1 MSKRIRSLC
10 SLAILA
16 LVAGIFSAATQLYAQ
31 QGAPEQGGTAQQAQQ
46 PQPAQPPGQASQAPD
61 PQAQSQPSDAQTF
74 SGTIVKSGDKYVLQD
89 TDSGNT
95 YDIDRQDLAKQHEG
109 RKVRVAGV
117 LDPNG
122 KMIHVK

>member
-1 MSKRIRSLC
+1 MNKRIGSLC

-16 LVAGIFSAATQLYAQ
+16 LVAGIISGATLLYA
-31 QGAPEQGGTAQQAQQ
+31 QGAPEQGGTAQQEQQ

-74 SGTIVKSGDKYVLQD
+74 SGTIVKSGNKYVLQD

-109 RKVRVAGV
+109 K
-117 LDPNG
+117 
-122 KMIHVK
+122 

>member
-1 MSKRIRSLC
+1 MNKRIRLLC

-16 LVAGIFSAATQLYAQ
+16 LVAGIFSVATQLYAQ
-31 QGAPEQGGTAQQAQQ
+31 QGAPEQGGTA
-46 PQPAQPPGQASQAPD
+46 
-61 PQAQSQPSDAQTF
+61 
-74 SGTIVKSGDKYVLQD
+74 
-89 TDSGNT
+89 T

-109 RKVRVAGV
+109 KKVRIAGV